1 MVKLLMTFCSKMV
14 HLLRVSDYLHIL
26 SDVRHH
32 FYCSQAHTW
41 RQIFLQ
47 YKDDRIVTRGLLSSG
62 MWCCIFCK
70 SLPTDEDGSRFLW
83 KAGTYL
89 PDCSVTSQKIVIF
102 HMFLCQCK
110 NVQIYLSSSKQ
121 EQ

>member
-1 MVKLLMTFCSKMV
+1 MVKFLMTFCSKKV
-14 HLLRVSDYLHIL
+14 HLVRVSDYLHIM

-41 RQIFLQ
+41 RHKFLYDIRMIEQ
-47 YKDDRIVTRGLLSSG
+47 SSG
-62 MWCCIFCK
+62 MWCCVFCK
-70 SLPTDEDGSRFLW
+70 SAATDEDSNRLLW

-102 HMFLCQCK
+102 HKFLCPCK
-110 NVQIYLSSSKQ
+110 NVQIYMSSSKQ